1 MEELVF
7 KSEKGNPVT
16 TSLLVARTFGK
27 RHADVLRAID
37 NLDCSR
43 DFFER
48 NFAFVENQG
57 IGAVKERICYMNK
70 DGFSFLAMGFTG
82 EKAAKFKE
90 DYINAFNQMEQT
102 IRNGG
107 FTVPSTFREALL
119 LAAEQQEVI
128 ESQQRLLT
136 EQAPKVRF
144 AEAVTGADTN
154 ILMRDLAKL
163 ICQSG
168 VNVGEVR
175 LYEWMVNNKYLIR
188 RTRWSNKK
196 QRYEA
201 DYTPTQIA
209 ADLKVFFMTE
219 NVITVGESSF
229 IKHTVKITPKGQQYF
244 INKFITV
251 ELQPYETGK
260 G

>member
-1 MEELVF
+1 
-7 KSEKGNPVT
+7 
-16 TSLLVARTFGK
+16 
-27 RHADVLRAID
+27 
-37 NLDCSR
+37 
-43 DFFER
+43 
-48 NFAFVENQG
+48 
-57 IGAVKERICYMNK
+57 
-70 DGFSFLAMGFTG
+70 MGFTG

-260 G
+260 D

>member
-16 TSLLVARTFGK
+16 TSLLVAEKFGK
-27 RHADVLRAID
+27 EHKDVLEAVR
-37 NLDCSR
+37 NLAAENSAAK
-43 DFFER
+43 FFYEGTY
-48 NFAFVENQG
+48 ENRG
-57 IGAVKERICYMNK
+57 KLYPMYIMNR
-70 DGFSFLAMGFTG
+70 DGFSLLVMGFTG
-82 EKAAKFKE
+82 AKALQFKI
-90 DYINAFNQMEQT
+90 DFINAFNQMEQT

-107 FTVPSTFREALL
+107 FNVPSTFREALL

-128 ESQQRLLT
+128 ESQQRLLS

-144 AEAVTGADTN
+144 AEAITGSDTN

-168 VNVGEVR
+168 VPIGESR
-175 LYEWMVNNKYLIR
+175 LYEWMVKNKYLIR
-188 RTRWSNKK
+188 RIRWSNKK
-196 QRYEA
+196 QRYET

-219 NVITVGESSF
+219 NVITVGGSSF

-244 INKFITV
+244 INKFITEKIHAV
-251 ELQPYETGK
+251 
-260 G
+260 